1 MATYSIKHKQ
11 DVIEDYEI
19 KMEESI
25 TITRKEASSQL
36 DRNVAIIYQ
45 PALAAVSSTIC
56 SQVLVQTKHFVPYLQ
71 HLIPTIGRCVYL
83 LFFTSHSM

>member
-1 MATYSIKHKQ
+1 MLICSIATTVATCSIKHKQ

-25 TITRKEASSQL
+25 TITKKEASNQL
-36 DRNVAIIYQ
+36 VRNVAIIYQ

-56 SQVLVQTKHFVPYLQ
+56 SQVLVYKQSTLYH
-71 HLIPTIGRCVYL
+71 VYNI
-83 LFFTSHSM
+83 